1 MKCASKKAELSFI
14 CERAPA
20 QLQPKMHRR
29 TRRSRLVS
37 AYDSR
42 LISVSKGSIEIM
54 SAIIQA
60 SALETLSREPLPT
73 GDSCVLIIFGASGDL
88 TKRKLIPGLYNL
100 ACVGCMNPQFE
111 VLGIGRTPLGT
122 EEFRKTIGEAAAKSK
137 DTRDFS
143 ESGWRDFETRLNYMV
158 GDINQPRF
166 YSQLRARLEEMEKN
180 GSSPNHLFYVS
191 TPASVA
197 GPIIEGLG
205 AVGLNRREHGWT
217 RIVLEKPFGRD
228 LESANVL
235 NDVVRRVFDEKTV
248 YRIDH
253 YLGKETVQN
262 IPVFRFSTSLF
273 EPVWNRNYI
282 DYVEITAAETVGVEN
297 RVAFY
302 EETGALRDMVAN
314 HLLQLLAL
322 TAMEPPIAFDADSV
336 REQKVQVFRSIRPM
350 SVEDVARFTV
360 RGQYGSGV
368 IDGKRVP
375 GYQQEPGVNPSSI
388 TETYAAVRFQ
398 IENWRWAGV
407 PFYIRTGKRLA
418 RNLTEIRVHL
428 KPTPQ
433 ALFAS
438 TSSGI
443 DPNVITISIQPDEGI
458 SIAFDAKRPGTQV
471 RTVTVQANF
480 SYQASFGSNGPVAYE
495 TLLLDSMR
503 GDATLFTR
511 RDEVEAEWRTITP
524 IEEAW
529 AQLPAP
535 DFANYAAGSEGPTS
549 WQELL
554 EIRGNSAERAIG
566 YGR

>member
-1 MKCASKKAELSFI
+1 
-14 CERAPA
+14 
-20 QLQPKMHRR
+20 
-29 TRRSRLVS
+29 
-37 AYDSR
+37 
-42 LISVSKGSIEIM
+42 M

-60 SALETLSREPLPT
+60 SPVDKLSQEPLPT
-73 GDSCVLIIFGASGDL
+73 GDSCVLVIFGVSGDL

-100 ACVGCMNPQFE
+100 ACEGCMNPQFE
-111 VLGIGRTPLGT
+111 VLGVGRTPMNS
-122 EEFRKTIGEAAAKSK
+122 EEFRKKSGEAAAQSK

-143 ESGWRDFETRLNYMV
+143 EMRWTDFQTRLHYME
-158 GDINQPRF
+158 GDINNPNF
-166 YSQLRARLEEMEKN
+166 YPQLRNRMEEMEKS

-205 AVGLNRREHGWT
+205 AVGLNRRDRGWT

-228 LESANVL
+228 LESVNVL
-235 NDVVRRVFDEKTV
+235 NEVVHGVFDEKAV

-262 IPVFRFSTSLF
+262 ILVFRFSNSLF

-297 RVAFY
+297 RAAFY

-322 TAMEPPIAFDADSV
+322 TAMEPPLTFDADSV

-350 SVEDVARFTV
+350 SVEDVARYTT
-360 RGQYGSGV
+360 RGQYGSGAL
-368 IDGKRVP
+368 DGKRVP
-375 GYQQEPGVNPSSI
+375 GYREEPGVDRNSV
-388 TETYAAVRFQ
+388 TETFAAVRFQ

-418 RNLTEIRVHL
+418 RNLTEIRIHL

-480 SYQASFGSNGPVAYE
+480 SYQSSFGLKGPVAYE

-511 RDEVEAEWRTITP
+511 RDEVEAEWRIITP

-529 AQLPAP
+529 ANLPVP
-535 DFANYAAGSEGPTS
+535 GFPSYAAGSDGPTS
-549 WQELL
+549 LDELL
-554 EIRGNSAERAIG
+554 GIRGNTAERTTG
-566 YGR
+566 YGK

>member
-1 MKCASKKAELSFI
+1 
-14 CERAPA
+14 
-20 QLQPKMHRR
+20 
-29 TRRSRLVS
+29 
-37 AYDSR
+37 
-42 LISVSKGSIEIM
+42 M

-60 SALETLSREPLPT
+60 SPVEKLSQEPLPT

-100 ACVGCMNPQFE
+100 SCQGCMNPEFE
-111 VLGIGRTPLGT
+111 VLGIGRTPMSSA
-122 EEFRKTIGEAAAKSK
+122 EFRRKTGEAAAKSK

-143 ESGWRDFETRLNYMV
+143 ESGWTDFEKRLHYME
-158 GDINQPRF
+158 GDINNPNF
-166 YSQLRARLEEMEKN
+166 YAQLRNRLEQMEKN

-205 AVGLNRREHGWT
+205 ALGLNRREHGWT
-217 RIVLEKPFGRD
+217 KIVLEKPFGRD
-228 LESANVL
+228 LKSANRL
-235 NDVVRRVFDEKTV
+235 NQVVHSVFDEKAV

-262 IPVFRFSTSLF
+262 ILVFRFSNSLF

-282 DYVEITAAETVGVEN
+282 EYVEITAAETVGVEN
-297 RVAFY
+297 RAAFY
-302 EETGALRDMVAN
+302 EETGALRDMIAN

-322 TAMEPPIAFDADSV
+322 TAMEPPVAFDADSA

-350 SVEDVARFTV
+350 SVEDVARFSA
-360 RGQYGSGV
+360 RGQYGAGM
-368 IDGKRVP
+368 IDGKQVQ
-375 GYQQEPGVNPSSI
+375 GYRQEPGVDPRSM

-428 KPTPQ
+428 KRTPQ
-433 ALFAS
+433 TLFAS
-438 TSSGI
+438 TSSAI
-443 DPNVITISIQPDEGI
+443 DPNVITIRIQPDEGI
-458 SIAFDAKRPGTQV
+458 SIAFDAKRLGTQV

-480 SYQASFGSNGPVAYE
+480 SYQTSFGSKGAVAYE

-511 RDEVEAEWRTITP
+511 RDEVEAEWRIITP

-529 AQLPAP
+529 AQLPP
-535 DFANYAAGSEGPTS
+535 PNFPNYAAGNEGPAS
-549 WQELL
+549 WNELF
-554 EIRGNSAERAIG
+554 ETVAIVPNT
-566 YGR
+566 